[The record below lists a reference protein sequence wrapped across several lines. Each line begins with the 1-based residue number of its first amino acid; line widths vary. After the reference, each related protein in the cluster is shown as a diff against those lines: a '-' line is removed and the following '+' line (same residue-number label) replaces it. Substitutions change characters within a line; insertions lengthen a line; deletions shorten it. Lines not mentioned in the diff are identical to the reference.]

1 MESQIMKMKNH
12 PDNGKIRR
20 KRVGPGTR
28 VLAVALA
35 AMMASACEGLL
46 DVAPDPHYVD
56 ASLNP
61 AQLSETMVGTLVDLN
76 FAYDVWLYET
86 NMFSGGMVALGL
98 LRYTQSLRQVS
109 RGGGQ
114 AGGLTGGGR
123 DRRGPG
129 VAYYA
134 FLQQA
139 IASSH
144 KAQERIL
151 AGEFETIANPSS
163 SAEYARVSVY
173 NGFELI
179 WLADF
184 YCEFV
189 LYGEGPVHS
198 SRRGYEMAAEQF
210 QAALAASGAEE
221 EIRLAA
227 LAGLARVN
235 RLLGNDAQAVQYAEQ
250 VPVDF
255 EFHAT
260 YSTNTFE
267 QTNRIWFRTWGF
279 GEHSVGPAFL
289 DLTIDDTGMPDPRT
303 AVTVNPVPPRGD
315 FFDVHAPM
323 KVPSGSSP
331 LVITSGVEM
340 QYIIAEAE
348 LGMMHYDRAVE
359 IINAMRARRGVD
371 VQWTPMDMMSAT
383 EIRDKLI
390 DERRRTM
397 LFEGTLMGDTRL
409 YTDKYNLDLFHTEVP
424 QGVPVGD
431 QICRLLP
438 QREIDNIPGLQ
449 YTGG

>member
-1 MESQIMKMKNH
+1 MESQAMNNYL
-12 PDNGKIRR
+12 DDGKVRR
-20 KRVGPGTR
+20 KKVGLGVR
-28 VLAVALA
+28 FLAMA
-35 AMMASACEGLL
+35 AAITVTPACEGLL
-46 DVAPDPHYVD
+46 EVAPDPHYVD

-61 AQLSETMVGTLVDLN
+61 AQLSETMVGALVDLN
-76 FAYDVWLYET
+76 FAYDVWMYET

-98 LRYTQSLRQVS
+98 LRYTQSLRQIN

-144 KAQERIL
+144 NAQERIL
-151 AGEFETIANPSS
+151 AGEFESISNPSS

-173 NGFELI
+173 NGFELV
-179 WLADF
+179 WLANF

-198 SRRGYEMAAEQF
+198 SRRGYEMAVEQF
-210 QAALAASGAEE
+210 QAAMGASGAEE

-227 LAGLARVN
+227 IAGLARVN

-279 GEHSVGPAFL
+279 GEHSVSPAFL
-289 DLTIDDTGMPDPRT
+289 DLTVDDTDMPDPRT
-303 AVTVNPVPPRGD
+303 ATVHNPVPPRGD
-315 FFDVHAPM
+315 FFDVYAPM
-323 KVPSGSSP
+323 KVPSGSTP
-331 LVITSGVEM
+331 LIITSGVEM

-348 LGMMHYDRAVE
+348 LSMMHDDRAVE
-359 IINAMRARRGVD
+359 IINDLRAHRGLE
-371 VQWTPMDMMSAT
+371 VQWTPMDMGPN

-390 DERRRTM
+390 DERRRS
-397 LFEGTLMGDTRL
+397 LYLEGTLMGDTRL
-409 YTDKYNLDLFHTEVP
+409 YLEKYNLNLFHDEVP
-424 QGVPVGD
+424 QGVPVGS
-431 QICRLLP
+431 QTCRALP

-449 YTGG
+449 YSGG

>member
-1 MESQIMKMKNH
+1 MESQTMKTH
-12 PDNGKIRR
+12 PDYGKVRRR
-20 KRVGPGTR
+20 KMGLGARFLVTA
-28 VLAVALA
+28 LAVTVTP
-35 AMMASACEGLL
+35 ACEGLL
-46 DVAPDPHYVD
+46 EVAPDPHYVD

-61 AQLSETMVGTLVDLN
+61 AQLSETMVGALVDLN
-76 FAYDVWLYET
+76 FAYDVWMYET

-98 LRYTQSLRQVS
+98 LRYTQSLRQQD

-144 KAQERIL
+144 AAQERIL
-151 AGEFETIANPSS
+151 AGEFETISNPSS
-163 SAEYARVSVY
+163 SAEFARVSVY
-173 NGFELI
+173 NGFELV
-179 WLADF
+179 WLSDF

-189 LYGEGPVHS
+189 LYGEGPAHS

-221 EIRLAA
+221 DIRLAA
-227 LAGLARVN
+227 TAGLARVT
-235 RLLGNDAQAVQYAEQ
+235 RLLGNDAQAVQYASQ
-250 VPVDF
+250 VPADF

-279 GEHSVGPAFL
+279 GEHSVAPGFL

-303 AVTVNPVPPRGD
+303 ATVHNPVPPRGD
-315 FFDVHAPM
+315 FFDVYAPM

-331 LVITSGVEM
+331 LIITSGVEM
-340 QYIIAEAE
+340 QYILAEAA
-348 LGMMHYDRAVE
+348 LGMMQYDRAVE
-359 IINAMRARRGVD
+359 IINEVRAMRGVD
-371 VQWTPMDMMSAT
+371 VEWTPMDMMSAA
-383 EIRDKLI
+383 EIAAKLV

-397 LFEGTLMGDTRL
+397 LFEGTLMGDTRM
-409 YTDKYNLDLFHTEVP
+409 YRDRFGLDLFHTEVP
-424 QGVPVGD
+424 QGIEVGTET
-431 QICRLLP
+431 CRALP

-449 YTGG
+449 VTGG

>member
-1 MESQIMKMKNH
+1 MESQAMKNH
-12 PDNGKIRR
+12 LDYGRVRR
-20 KRVGPGTR
+20 KVGLRVR
-28 VLAVALA
+28 LLAMAAAIMVAP
-35 AMMASACEGLL
+35 ACEGLL

-61 AQLSETMVGTLVDLN
+61 AQLSETMVGALVDLN
-76 FAYDVWLYET
+76 FAYDVWMYET

-98 LRYTQSLRQVS
+98 LRYTQSLRQVG

-144 KAQERIL
+144 NAQERIL
-151 AGEFETIANPSS
+151 AGEFESISNPSS

-173 NGFELI
+173 KGFGLV
-179 WLADF
+179 WLAGF

-189 LYGEGPVHS
+189 LNGEGPVHA

-210 QAALAASGAEE
+210 EAALGASGAED
-221 EIRLAA
+221 EIRTAA
-227 LAGLARVN
+227 QAGLARVN

-255 EFHAT
+255 EFRAT

-279 GEHSVGPAFL
+279 GEHSISPAFL
-289 DLTIDDTGMPDPRT
+289 DLTIDDTGMADPRT
-303 AVTVNPVPPRGD
+303 ATTHNPVPPRGD
-315 FFDVHAPM
+315 FFDVYAPM
-323 KVPSGSSP
+323 KVPSGSTP
-331 LVITSGVEM
+331 LIITSGVEM

-348 LGMMHYDRAVE
+348 LSMMHDDRAVE
-359 IINAMRARRGVD
+359 IINDMRARRGVD
-371 VQWTPMDMMSAT
+371 VQWTPMDMGPN

-390 DERRRTM
+390 DERRRS
-397 LFEGTLMGDTRL
+397 LFLEGTLMGDTRL
-409 YTDKYNLDLFHTEVP
+409 YLDKYNLDLFHTEVP
-424 QGVPVGD
+424 QGVPVGT
-431 QICRLLP
+431 QTCRLLP